1 VRLEVTKRK
10 AKANAARTKEKPVNA
25 AGEWGGKSLNQV
37 RDLLA
42 ECRMLRPAVFPV
54 FPIFLIFFPFWCCFV
69 SFSFGFL
76 AALGK
81 SEIEITY
88 TPRWSRYKN

>member
-54 FPIFLIFFPFWCCFV
+54 FPIFLHFFSFLVLLCFV
-69 SFSFGFL
+69 FFWLFG
-76 AALGK
+76 G
-81 SEIEITY
+81 
-88 TPRWSRYKN
+88 PRKK